1 MVIRDDYV
9 IIVSYF
15 DGIII
20 VEYVDGI
27 RIIIYYRE
35 NIMNVEEGQEMG
47 IVLDILLLN
56 RKLFIICLFKCF

>member
-9 IIVSYF
+9 ITVSYF

-47 IVLDILLLN
+47 IVLDI
-56 RKLFIICLFKCF
+56 

>member
-35 NIMNVEEGQEMG
+35 NIMNVEEG
-47 IVLDILLLN
+47 
-56 RKLFIICLFKCF
+56 